1 MNAAEFINKWKTSEL
16 TERSACQQHFLDL
29 CELVEHPK
37 PAEVDKTGDWFT
49 FEKGADKHGGGKGW
63 ADVWKKGF
71 FGWEYKKKHADLGR
85 AYDQLLKYREALEN
99 PPLLVVCDMDLIE
112 VHTNFTGTGTDVH
125 RIPLAELGRPDNLDI
140 LRSVFLDAEKLKPGL
155 TRETITAEAARH
167 IGEIAQHL
175 RDRGEDP
182 HPVARFLDR
191 IVFCMFAEDI
201 GLLQEGIFT
210 GLLEKRR
217 GDPKRLTKLLS
228 QLFDA
233 MAEGGDFGMEEIRH
247 FNGDLFNDATVL
259 ELEAED
265 IERLYQAAQLDW
277 SAVDPSI
284 FGTLFERG
292 LDPAK
297 RSQLGAHYT
306 SREDIEA
313 LVEPVVMQPL
323 RREWDEIRQTVRN
336 LLTTGKKKPTGRE
349 KRAPGQAT
357 MRKARNEAGAM
368 VNNFLLRLA
377 RVKVLDPA
385 CGSGNFL
392 YVTLQKLK
400 DLEKEVILHAGEQG
414 LGAFIPFVGPW
425 QVYGIEISPYAHEL
439 AQMTIWIGYLQWTRA
454 NGFGWPADPVLRPMH
469 NFECKDAIL
478 DRSDPDNPKEPDWPE
493 VDFIVGNP
501 PFLGGKLLR
510 RELGDSYIERL
521 FGLWEGR
528 VARESDLCCYWFEK
542 ARERLRTGKCKRAGL
557 LATQGIRGGANRKVL
572 RRIKETGDIFF
583 AESDRPWILDGANVH
598 VSMVGFDVGAETRRS
613 LDGTEVCRI
622 NPDLS
627 TTVDVTVAVRLPHNA
642 DLAFMGDTKGGPFEI
657 PNSLAL
663 GFLQEPNPHGGPNS
677 TVITPWVNGKDLTS
691 RSRNMWIVDFGLG
704 MAEVEASK
712 YQLPFELVRE
722 RVKPQRDRSRS
733 TVDCWW
739 QHERARPEM
748 RKAFAPLDRYV
759 ATCMVAK
766 HRMFSWLPIIC
777 LPANVVIVF
786 ATSEDCFFGVLHS
799 GAHEVW
805 SRSQATQLREAE
817 SGTRYTPTTCFETF
831 PFPRPTDEQ
840 KEAIAEAAK
849 ELDQLRSNWLNPP
862 EWAKEAVLEFPG
874 SADGPWARYVHD
886 PDENGIGTVRYPR
899 IAPKDEDCAKK
910 LKKRTLTNLYN
921 ERPTWLDLIHR
932 KLDEAVFAAYGWPP
946 DMSDEEILEEL
957 LQLNLERAKEE
968 ASG

>member
-1 MNAAEFINKWKTSEL
+1 
-16 TERSACQQHFLDL
+16 
-29 CELVEHPK
+29 
-37 PAEVDKTGDWFT
+37 
-49 FEKGADKHGGGKGW
+49 
-63 ADVWKKGF
+63 
-71 FGWEYKKKHADLGR
+71 
-85 AYDQLLKYREALEN
+85 
-99 PPLLVVCDMDLIE
+99 
-112 VHTNFTGTGTDVH
+112 
-125 RIPLAELGRPDNLDI
+125 
-140 LRSVFLDAEKLKPGL
+140 
-155 TRETITAEAARH
+155 
-167 IGEIAQHL
+167 
-175 RDRGEDP
+175 
-182 HPVARFLDR
+182 
-191 IVFCMFAEDI
+191 
-201 GLLQEGIFT
+201 
-210 GLLEKRR
+210 
-217 GDPKRLTKLLS
+217 
-228 QLFDA
+228 
-233 MAEGGDFGMEEIRH
+233 
-247 FNGDLFNDATVL
+247 
-259 ELEAED
+259 
-265 IERLYQAAQLDW
+265 
-277 SAVDPSI
+277 
-284 FGTLFERG
+284 
-292 LDPAK
+292 
-297 RSQLGAHYT
+297 
-306 SREDIEA
+306 
-313 LVEPVVMQPL
+313 
-323 RREWDEIRQTVRN
+323 
-336 LLTTGKKKPTGRE
+336 
-349 KRAPGQAT
+349 
-357 MRKARNEAGAM
+357 
-368 VNNFLLRLA
+368 
-377 RVKVLDPA
+377 VLDPA

-598 VSMVGFDVGAETRRS
+598 VSMVGFDVGAETRRA
-613 LDGTEVCRI
+613 LDGGEVARI
-622 NPDLS
+622 NANLS
-627 TTVDVTVAVRLPHNA
+627 AATDVADAVRLPQNT
-642 DLAFMGDTKGGPFEI
+642 DIAFMADTKGGPFDVTGSVASE
-657 PNSLAL
+657 
-663 GFLQEPNPHGGPNS
+663 FLRDPNPHGVPNS
-677 TVITPWVNGKDLTS
+677 SVVTPWLNGRDVTS
-691 RSRNMWIVDFGLG
+691 RSRGMWIIDFGVG
-704 MAEVEASK
+704 MSEPDAARF
-712 YQLPFELVRE
+712 QTPFEFVRE
-722 RVKPQRDRSRS
+722 HVKPRRDKSRS
-733 TVDCWW
+733 TVGSWW
-739 QHERARPEM
+739 QHERARPSM
-748 RKAFAPLDRYV
+748 RRSLAPLPRFL
-759 ATCMVAK
+759 ATPHVAK
-766 HRMFSWLPIIC
+766 HRFFVWLEAPV
-777 LPANVVIVF
+777 LPDHDLIVF
-786 ATSEDCFFGVLHS
+786 ARSDDHFFGVLQS
-799 GAHEVW
+799 RVHEAW
-805 SRSQATQLREAE
+805 SRAQASQLREAE
-817 SGTRYTPTTCFETF
+817 SGTRYTATTCFATF
-831 PFPRPTDEQ
+831 PFPEPKDEQ
-840 KEAIAEAAK
+840 KEGIAEAAK